1 MKTLQA
7 KEGYYLTQSA
17 DVAIQDRVISD
28 CLYLPDTVD
37 VSTWKEIT
45 DTQATDY
52 RKQLETYYRKQ
63 LETYNASL
71 TSTDV
76 VDNSLTEAIEKKL
89 KEITDYDNSD
99 AVNSFT
105 YNNIPLWFSAEV
117 RAGFKN
123 SIESASLLGETTISI
138 PTTAGIIN
146 LSLDTAK
153 IMLAKIQRYADA
165 CYLVTMQ
172 HKAGV
177 EMLTSVSEVE
187 SYDITKGYPEKLSF

>member
-1 MKTLQA
+1 MKTLKA

-52 RKQLETYYRKQ
+52 RKQLETY
-63 LETYNASL
+63 NASL

-89 KEITDYDNSD
+89 QDIADYDNSD

-105 YNNIPLWFSAEV
+105 YNNIPLWFSAET

-146 LSLDTAK
+146 LPLNDAK
-153 IMLAKIQRYADA
+153 IMLAKIQTVRR
-165 CYLVTMQ
+165 CVLSITTLQ
-172 HKAGV
+172 HKQEVAKLTNITDV
-177 EMLTSVSEVE
+177 EA
-187 SYDITKGYPEKLSF
+187 YDITKGYPDKLVF

>member
-52 RKQLETYYRKQ
+52 RKQLETYNASLTSTDYRKQ

-123 SIESASLLGETTISI
+123 SIESASPS
-138 PTTAGIIN
+138 
-146 LSLDTAK
+146 
-153 IMLAKIQRYADA
+153 R
-165 CYLVTMQ
+165 
-172 HKAGV
+172 
-177 EMLTSVSEVE
+177 
-187 SYDITKGYPEKLSF
+187 

>member
-1 MKTLQA
+1 MKTLKA
-7 KEGYYLTQSA
+7 KNGYYLTQSA
-17 DVAIQDRVISD
+17 DVAIQERTITE
-28 CLYLPDTVD
+28 CLYLPDTAD
-37 VSTWKEIT
+37 ESAWAEIT
-45 DTQATDY
+45 EAQKANYD
-52 RKQLETYYRKQ
+52 KQ

-71 TSTDV
+71 INTDV
-76 VDNSLTEAIEKKL
+76 VDSSLTEAISKKIA
-89 KEITDYDNSD
+89 EIDVYDNSD

-146 LSLDTAK
+146 LSLDDAK

-165 CYLVTMQ
+165 CYLVTMR
-172 HKAGV
+172 HKQEV
-177 EMLTSVSEVE
+177 SMLMSVKDVNAC
-187 SYDITKGYPEKLSF
+187 DITSEYPDKLVF

>member
-45 DTQATDY
+45 DTQATD
-52 RKQLETYYRKQ
+52 YRKQ

-138 PTTAGIIN
+138 PTTAGVIN
-146 LSLDTAK
+146 LPLNDAK

-172 HKAGV
+172 HKQEVAKLTTVADV
-177 EMLTSVSEVE
+177 EA
-187 SYDITKGYPEKLSF
+187 YDITKGYPDKLTF

>member
-45 DTQATDY
+45 DTQATD
-52 RKQLETYYRKQ
+52 YRKQ

-172 HKAGV
+172 HKAEV
-177 EMLTSVSEVE
+177 EMLTTIAEVE
-187 SYDITKGYPEKLSF
+187 SYDITKGYPDKLAF

>member
-105 YNNIPLWFSAEV
+105 YN

-172 HKAGV
+172 HKAEV
-177 EMLTSVSEVE
+177 EMLTTIAEVE
-187 SYDITKGYPEKLSF
+187 SYDITKGYPDKLAF

>member
-52 RKQLETYYRKQ
+52 RKQLETY
-63 LETYNASL
+63 NASL

-76 VDNSLTEAIEKKL
+76 VDNSLTEAIEKKIA
-89 KEITDYDNSD
+89 EIEAYDNSD

-146 LSLDTAK
+146 LSLDDAK

-165 CYLVTMQ
+165 CYLVTMR
-172 HKAGV
+172 HKQEV
-177 EMLTSVSEVE
+177 SMLMSVKDVNAC
-187 SYDITKGYPEKLSF
+187 DITSEYPDKLTF

>member
-1 MKTLQA
+1 MKTLKA

-45 DTQATDY
+45 DTQATD
-52 RKQLETYYRKQ
+52 YRKQ

-138 PTTAGIIN
+138 PTTAGVIN
-146 LSLDTAK
+146 LPLNDAK

-172 HKAGV
+172 HKQQVSKLSSVTDV
-177 EMLTSVSEVE
+177 EAF
-187 SYDITKGYPEKLSF
+187 DITKDYPTKLAF

>member
-1 MKTLQA
+1 MKTIKA

-52 RKQLETYYRKQ
+52 RKQLETY
-63 LETYNASL
+63 NASL

-99 AVNSFT
+99 AVNSI
-105 YNNIPLWFSAEV
+105 YV
-117 RAGFKN
+117 
-123 SIESASLLGETTISI
+123 
-138 PTTAGIIN
+138 
-146 LSLDTAK
+146 
-153 IMLAKIQRYADA
+153 QQY
-165 CYLVTMQ
+165 
-172 HKAGV
+172 
-177 EMLTSVSEVE
+177 SVVVQCR
-187 SYDITKGYPEKLSF
+187 G

>member
-1 MKTLQA
+1 MKTLKA

-52 RKQLETYYRKQ
+52 RKQLETY
-63 LETYNASL
+63 NASL

-89 KEITDYDNSD
+89 KEIDG
-99 AVNSFT
+99 
-105 YNNIPLWFSAEV
+105 L
-117 RAGFKN
+117 RQ
-123 SIESASLLGETTISI
+123 
-138 PTTAGIIN
+138 
-146 LSLDTAK
+146 
-153 IMLAKIQRYADA
+153 QRCGQQFYVQQ
-165 CYLVTMQ
+165 Y
-172 HKAGV
+172 
-177 EMLTSVSEVE
+177 SVVVQCR
-187 SYDITKGYPEKLSF
+187 G

>member
-1 MKTLQA
+1 MKTLKA

-52 RKQLETYYRKQ
+52 RKQLETYNAS
-63 LETYNASL
+63 LTSASL

-89 KEITDYDNSD
+89 QEITDYDNSNK
-99 AVNSFT
+99 VNGFT
-105 YNNIPLWFSAEV
+105 TRRRVVVY
-117 RAGFKN
+117 G
-123 SIESASLLGETTISI
+123 
-138 PTTAGIIN
+138 
-146 LSLDTAK
+146 
-153 IMLAKIQRYADA
+153 
-165 CYLVTMQ
+165 
-172 HKAGV
+172 
-177 EMLTSVSEVE
+177 
-187 SYDITKGYPEKLSF
+187 

>member
-52 RKQLETYYRKQ
+52 RKQLETY
-63 LETYNASL
+63 NASL
-71 TSTDV
+71 TNTDV
-76 VDNSLTEAIEKKL
+76 DSSLTEAIEKKL

-105 YNNIPLWFSAEV
+105 FNGIPLWFSAEA

-138 PTTAGIIN
+138 PTTAGVIN
-146 LSLDTAK
+146 LPLNDAK

-172 HKAGV
+172 HKQEVAKLTNITDV
-177 EMLTSVSEVE
+177 EA
-187 SYDITKGYPEKLSF
+187 YDITSEYPDKLVF

>member
-165 CYLVTMQ
+165 SYL
-172 HKAGV
+172 
-177 EMLTSVSEVE
+177 SS
-187 SYDITKGYPEKLSF
+187 

>member
-1 MKTLQA
+1 
-7 KEGYYLTQSA
+7 
-17 DVAIQDRVISD
+17 
-28 CLYLPDTVD
+28 
-37 VSTWKEIT
+37 
-45 DTQATDY
+45 
-52 RKQLETYYRKQ
+52 
-63 LETYNASL
+63 
-71 TSTDV
+71 
-76 VDNSLTEAIEKKL
+76 L

>member
-45 DTQATDY
+45 DTHARLSQA
-52 RKQLETYYRKQ
+52 ETYYRKQ

-138 PTTAGIIN
+138 PTTAGVIN
-146 LSLDTAK
+146 LPLNDAK

-172 HKAGV
+172 HKIAV
-177 EMLTSVSEVE
+177 
-187 SYDITKGYPEKLSF
+187 KA